1 MSAEKK
7 IKTNIQNSTVNS
19 WINASSKW
27 HDPHINEIEKFISKK
42 GNLTYFIVSL
52 EKTRPGLN
60 KRSNADEV
68 VHFCNLQLVETVPD
82 VLVEKRISRQLTKQS
97 IFHVID

>member
-1 MSAEKK
+1 MLTKLYTFAIFSLDPTNFFAYQVDANNHVCKNNSNLILFYYIPLGK
-7 IKTNIQNSTVNS
+7 I
-19 WINASSKW
+19 
-27 HDPHINEIEKFISKK
+27 
-42 GNLTYFIVSL
+42 
-52 EKTRPGLN
+52 RPGLK

-82 VLVEKRISRQLTKQS
+82 VLVEKRISPQLTKQS